1 MAALTRRTALAA
13 AGLLPLAAAC
23 ANDDNPGDD
32 PVPDGDERPTS
43 GTLPN
48 HPRLSYGPDASQWV
62 DRYDPDGPSRGT
74 VVVVHGGFWKAE
86 YAADLGAPLAA
97 DLAARGW
104 TALNVEYRR
113 VGNGGGFPETFDDI
127 HAAINLAGVDGG
139 PVVTLGH
146 SAGGHLAT
154 WAAARQRF
162 DRWVGGVEVT
172 HVLSQAGVVDLT
184 SAYEEDLGGGAVAA
198 LMDVG
203 PKNPVYELADPMRH
217 VPLDVPVWC
226 LHAPDDTS
234 VPISQSRDYVEAAT
248 GAGASAE
255 LVEVTGGHF
264 DLINTAT
271 QTWKTILDVL
281 ETISPATG

>member
-1 MAALTRRTALAA
+1 MAPLTRRAALAA

-23 ANDDNPGDD
+23 ANDENPGGDAMPRD
-32 PVPDGDERPTS
+32 DERPTS
-43 GTLPN
+43 GTLPVQ
-48 HPRLSYGPDASQWV
+48 PRLRYGEDASQWV
-62 DRYDPDGPSRGT
+62 DRYDPEGTSRGT
-74 VVVVHGGFWKAE
+74 IVVIHGGFWKSM

-113 VGNGGGFPETFDDI
+113 VGNGGGFPATFDDI
-127 HAAINLAGVDGG
+127 HAAIDLVEGGG

-162 DRWVGGVEVT
+162 DEWAGGVEVT

-184 SAYEEDLGGGAVAA
+184 AAYEANLGGGAVAA
-198 LMDVG
+198 LMGVG
-203 PKNPVYELADPMRH
+203 ADDPAFQLADPMRQL
-217 VPLDVPVWC
+217 PLDVPVWC
-226 LHAPDDTS
+226 LHASDDDS
-234 VPISQSRDYVEAAT
+234 VPMSQSRDYVLAAT
-248 GAGASAE
+248 DAGATAE

-264 DLINTAT
+264 DMIDTSTEAW
-271 QTWKTILDVL
+271 QTIVEILD
-281 ETISPATG
+281 TISPATG

>member
-1 MAALTRRTALAA
+1 MQQARIERRTLLAT
-13 AGLLPLAAAC
+13 AGLVPVVAAC
-23 ANDDNPGDD
+23 ST
-32 PVPDGDERPTS
+32 VPDRTDDTAEDTMTERLT
-43 GTLPN
+43 
-48 HPRLSYGPDASQWV
+48 YGADASQWV
-62 DRYDPDGPSRGT
+62 ERHDPAGASRGT
-74 VVVVHGGFWKAE
+74 VVVIHGGFWKAE

-113 VGNGGGFPETFDDI
+113 VGNGGGFPTTFDDI
-127 HAAINLAGVDGG
+127 HAAVNLADGGG

-162 DRWVGGVEVT
+162 DEWAGGVAVT

-184 SAYEEDLGGGAVAA
+184 AAYDEDLGGGAVAA
-198 LMDVG
+198 LMGVG
-203 PKNPVYELADPMRH
+203 SDDPAFDLADPMRQ

-226 LHAPDDTS
+226 LHAPDDES
-234 VPISQSRDYVEAAT
+234 VPMSQSRDYVRAASR
-248 GAGASAE
+248 AGATAE

-264 DLINTAT
+264 DLIDTST
-271 QTWKTILDVL
+271 QAWRSIVEILD
-281 ETISPATG
+281 TISPAAG